1 MPVGATMLGAGLLTA
16 QFVAARAA
24 RDAIYLANLDVTSLP
39 QIVIATSVCSIGLVA
54 LSSISLRRLS
64 PAALVPMAFVVSA
77 LLFLAEWASLGVAPA
92 AVARVLYLHVSGL
105 GPMLASGF
113 WLIATESFDP
123 HTAKK
128 HFGRIAGAGTLGG
141 LLGALVAE
149 RLAGLFDV
157 SAILIM
163 LAALN
168 FVCARQMRI
177 LARPL
182 GAPGHRLATEVS
194 PELKAESARLG
205 VRALARVPYLRHLGA
220 LVLLGTMGAGLLDYV
235 FKAEAV
241 AGFGRGENLLRF
253 FAAYYAGISVVTFVV
268 QIFASR
274 QVLERLGLAVAT
286 ATPSIAVLFGG
297 AGALLMPGLPAIILT
312 RGSESVFRGSL
323 FRAGY
328 EVFYTP
334 IAPAERRAAK
344 TIIDVGFD
352 RLGDAV
358 AGVVVRLAHMLAV
371 SQQYP
376 TMVGLAMGCSA
387 LALAAASRL
396 RRGYVQ
402 TLERS
407 LADRAVELD
416 LSDIHDLTTRTV
428 MFHTLSSATIA
439 AAGRQ
444 QEGAA
449 ASAPA
454 VRVPDATDDP
464 EAQKIAELRSRDR
477 ARVLRV
483 LQNEEGI
490 TASLVAHVVPLLAW
504 DAVAEEAVRA
514 LRSVAEE
521 RIGELTDMLL
531 DRNQPFA
538 IRRRLAR
545 VFSVCVSQRAAD
557 GLMAALDDAR
567 FEVRFQC
574 GRSLAAILERN
585 PRVRIV
591 AARALE
597 AVDREVDVSR
607 PVWES
612 RQLLDRPDETQRRSA
627 VDDFVS
633 VRANQS
639 LAHVFT
645 LLSLVLPSEPLRIAF
660 RGLHTDDARLR
671 GTALEYLE
679 HVLPGALR
687 ERLWPFL
694 DAPRTRAA
702 ARSREEVLADLL
714 KSNPSIIVHLEEL
727 RRLQPGTQEN

>member
-1 MPVGATMLGAGLLTA
+1 M
-16 QFVAARAA
+16 
-24 RDAIYLANLDVTSLP
+24 
-39 QIVIATSVCSIGLVA
+39 
-54 LSSISLRRLS
+54 
-64 PAALVPMAFVVSA
+64 
-77 LLFLAEWASLGVAPA
+77 
-92 AVARVLYLHVSGL
+92 
-105 GPMLASGF
+105 
-113 WLIATESFDP
+113 
-123 HTAKK
+123 
-128 HFGRIAGAGTLGG
+128 
-141 LLGALVAE
+141 
-149 RLAGLFDV
+149 
-157 SAILIM
+157 
-163 LAALN
+163 
-168 FVCARQMRI
+168 
-177 LARPL
+177 
-182 GAPGHRLATEVS
+182 
-194 PELKAESARLG
+194 
-205 VRALARVPYLRHLGA
+205 
-220 LVLLGTMGAGLLDYV
+220 
-235 FKAEAV
+235 
-241 AGFGRGENLLRF
+241 
-253 FAAYYAGISVVTFVV
+253 
-268 QIFASR
+268 
-274 QVLERLGLAVAT
+274 
-286 ATPSIAVLFGG
+286 
-297 AGALLMPGLPAIILT
+297 
-312 RGSESVFRGSL
+312 FRGSL

-334 IAPAERRAAK
+334 IAPTERRAAK

-358 AGVVVRLAHMLAV
+358 AGVVVRLSHLLAV
-371 SQQYP
+371 SQQYAVI
-376 TMVGLAMGCSA
+376 VGLAMGCSA

-396 RRGYVQ
+396 RRGYVH

-407 LADRAVELD
+407 LSDRAGELD

-439 AAGRQ
+439 AAAGRQ

-449 ASAPA
+449 ASAPVA
-454 VRVPDATDDP
+454 RVPDATDDP

-545 VFSVCVSQRAAD
+545 VFSVCVSQRAVD

-585 PRVRIV
+585 PRVRID

-612 RQLLDRPDETQRRSA
+612 RQLLDRPDETLRRSA
-627 VDDFVS
+627 VDDFVN

-679 HVLPGALR
+679 HVLPGAVR

-702 ARSREEVLADLL
+702 ARPREEVLADLL
-714 KSNPSIIVHLEEL
+714 QSNPSIIVHLEEL
-727 RRLQPGTQEN
+727 RRLQPGSQEN